1 MPEKKIPAIK
11 RLHSKLIVFTVS
23 LTLLFD
29 MLVSSVLGRSVDYP
43 ALVVFAILFFGLGWS
58 LGVGEKTK

>member
-1 MPEKKIPAIK
+1 MPEKN
-11 RLHSKLIVFTVS
+11 RLHFKLIVFTVT

-43 ALVVFAILFFGLGWS
+43 AMIVFAILFFGLGWS
-58 LGVGEKTK
+58 LGIGR